1 MTIGAGTITMDPDAT
16 VYAVIDRRVGGP
28 VHINNNKPEARRAR
42 ARARTNPKYP
52 SRGLDVRSL

>member
-1 MTIGAGTITMDPDAT
+1 MDPDAT